1 MFAIVSEIN
10 KILQLKL
17 QLYLC
22 VALATALKRN
32 MHVFEWHIHIL
43 EFVVSKHGLELVL

>member
-1 MFAIVSEIN
+1 MFVIVSEIN

-22 VALATALKRN
+22 VTLATALKRN
-32 MHVFEWHIHIL
+32 TYIFGWHIYIV
-43 EFVVSKHGLELVL
+43 EFVVSKHGL

>member
-1 MFAIVSEIN
+1 MFVIVSEIS

-22 VALATALKRN
+22 VALAIALKIN
-32 MHVFEWHIHIL
+32 TYVFEWHIYIL